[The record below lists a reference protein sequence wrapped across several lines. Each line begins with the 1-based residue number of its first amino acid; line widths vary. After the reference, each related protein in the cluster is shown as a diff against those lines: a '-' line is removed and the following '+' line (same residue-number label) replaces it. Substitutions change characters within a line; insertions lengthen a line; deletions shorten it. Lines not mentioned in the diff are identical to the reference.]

1 MVTLLDA
8 VHVFVMLLIIVMLC
22 RIQELKLRP
31 FFLQTDRGS
40 KAGAFR
46 YVPGNLLQ
54 GSNALY
60 SHGLMLFMCACMFR
74 KNALIADTSL
84 LG

>member
-1 MVTLLDA
+1 M
-8 VHVFVMLLIIVMLC
+8 
-22 RIQELKLRP
+22 KLRP
-31 FFLQTDRGS
+31 VVLLTDRGS

-46 YVPGNLLQ
+46 YVPGILLQ
-54 GSNALY
+54 GSTALY
-60 SHGLMLFMCACMFR
+60 SHVLMLFMCACMLR